1 MGKGA
6 ITMYILGI
14 SCYYHDS
21 AAVLLKD
28 GILIAASE
36 EERFSRI
43 KHDNS
48 FPSLAIAFCLQKAG
62 ITTED
67 LDYVVFYEKPFRK
80 FERLLLNS
88 LANAP
93 ASLSF
98 FRESMKEWF
107 FDKLW
112 IKSNIVS
119 KLNIHPST
127 LLFCEHHLS
136 HMASSFLCS
145 PFQKAALLS
154 IDGVGE
160 WTTTSWGV
168 GNGNKIAIQEEIRF
182 PNSLGLLY
190 SAFTVFAGY
199 EANEGEYKLMG
210 LAPYGKPRYVD
221 KIYKIINVAPD
232 GSFSLDFNY
241 FSYQYDIKGI
251 YTKKFEE
258 LFGTKNK
265 NPDEII
271 RYYAD
276 IAASIQFVLEETLL
290 KMVEHIYKKTQLD
303 YLCFAGGVALNSKAN
318 WKILTKSKFKELFIQ
333 PAAGDAGGALGA
345 ALWLYYTVLQHKRS
359 YTMKHAYYGG
369 SESSDMVK
377 KTLDQQNI
385 SYRMVKNDALLI
397 EEVAGTLSEG
407 KVVGWVQEE
416 FEWGPRALGHRS
428 ILADPRSKKMK
439 DIVNKKIK
447 FREAFRP
454 FAPSV
459 IFEEADNY
467 FSIENKKSHAPFSF
481 MLYVVPVKENKR
493 DNLGAITHADGTA
506 RPQIVDKNSN
516 ERYYNLIKAFGKKT
530 GVPVILNT
538 SFNLKGEPIVNTTKQ
553 AFSTFMKSGL
563 DTLVVNNFIIKK
575 KQ

>member
-1 MGKGA
+1 
-6 ITMYILGI
+6 MYILGI

-21 AAVLLKD
+21 AAVILKD

-62 ITTED
+62 ITTQD
-67 LDYVVFYEKPFRK
+67 LDYVVFYEKPFLK
-80 FERLLLNS
+80 FERLFLNS
-88 LANAP
+88 LSYAP

-98 FRESMKEWF
+98 FRESMKGWF

-119 KLNIHPST
+119 ELNINPSK

-145 PFQKAALLS
+145 PFENAALLS
-154 IDGVGE
+154 VDGVGE

-168 GNGNKIAIQEEIRF
+168 GKGNNITIEEEIRF

-221 KIYKIINVAPD
+221 KIYKVIQVVDD
-232 GSFSLDFNY
+232 GSYALDFHY
-241 FSYQYDIKGI
+241 FSYHYDLKGI
-251 YTKKFEE
+251 YTKKFGE
-258 LFGTKNK
+258 LFGSKNK

-271 RYYAD
+271 TYYAD

-290 KMVEHIYKKTQLD
+290 KIAAHIYKKTQLD

-318 WKILTKSKFKELFIQ
+318 WKILTQSKFKELFIQ
-333 PAAGDAGGALGA
+333 PAAGDSGGALGA
-345 ALWLYYTVLQHKRS
+345 ALWAYYTVLQHKRS
-359 YTMKHAYYGG
+359 YVMKHAYYG
-369 SESSDMVK
+369 SAETEESVK
-377 KTLDQQNI
+377 KTLDGQNI
-385 SYRMVKNDALLI
+385 QYKVVKNNDLLV
-397 EEVAGTLSEG
+397 EEIADTLSKG
-407 KVVGWVQEE
+407 KVVGWVQKE
-416 FEWGPRALGHRS
+416 FEWGPRALGQRS

-439 DIVNKKIK
+439 DTVNRKIK

-454 FAPSV
+454 FAPS
-459 IFEEADNY
+459 ILYEEASNY
-467 FSIENKKSHAPFSF
+467 FSIGNKKSHAPFSF
-481 MLYVVPVKENKR
+481 MLYVVQVKEDKKNS
-493 DNLGAITHADGTA
+493 LGAITHADGTA
-506 RPQIVDKNSN
+506 RPQIVEKNIN
-516 ERYYNLIKAFGKKT
+516 ERYYNLIKAFGDKT
-530 GVPVILNT
+530 GVPVLLNT

-553 AFSTFMKSGL
+553 ALSTFMKSGI